1 MATPAE
7 IERALAGV
15 APAGMIVEAHA
26 EIGSTQDRAFELAQ
40 TLAEHAD
47 RSGPVV
53 CVAALKQAS
62 GRGTRGKAW
71 FSVSHALAMSV
82 AFVDDA
88 SKESV
93 GGVVAR
99 ASVAAGVAAHEA
111 AARFAGDERLQL
123 RWPNDL
129 LCDGRKLAGVLIERR
144 GRVTVAGIGVNLDH
158 DGAWP
163 DEVASRATTLARCGG
178 ETEAAAFAP
187 ALLELLLR
195 RSADPREA
203 LARAWSEREC
213 SAGQRGAFVVENT
226 RYEGRIISIDPFDCI
241 LLERD
246 DGSRV
251 RLPVARAV
259 RGESVSRGKDAD
271 L

>member
-1 MATPAE
+1 MAAPAE

-26 EIGSTQDRAFELAQ
+26 EIGSTQDRAFELA
-40 TLAEHAD
+40 LVIAEHSD
-47 RSGPVV
+47 RNGPAVS
-53 CVAALKQAS
+53 VAALKQEA

-82 AFVDDA
+82 AFIDDDA
-88 SKESV
+88 KGSMV
-93 GGVVAR
+93 GAVAR
-99 ASVAAGVAAHEA
+99 ASVAAGVSVHEA
-111 AARFAGDERLQL
+111 AARFAREERLKL

-129 LCDGRKLAGVLIERR
+129 LGDGRKLAGVLIERR

-163 DEVASRATTLARCGG
+163 DDVAPRATTLASCGG
-178 ETEAAAFAP
+178 KADAAAFSP
-187 ALLELLLR
+187 VLLEALVR
-195 RSADPREA
+195 RWAEPREA
-203 LARAWSEREC
+203 LTHAWSERER
-213 SAGQRGAFVVENT
+213 SAGELGAFVVENA
-226 RYEGRIISIDPFDCI
+226 RYEGRIVSIDPFDCI

-251 RLPVARAV
+251 RLPTARTV
-259 RGESVSRGKDAD
+259 RG
-271 L
+271 